1 MHPFEA
7 VNAREPGAEELVRP
21 AMGFENLETENWVVV
36 DGIDDHL
43 HEMDLVGLG
52 PCLTSVNDA
61 HCQLNK
67 EGDVLVNASP
77 EVQHDR
83 LCQFASAYPIDTTN
97 LLVPED
103 VLDHANDG
111 DGEIEWAE
119 EEVEGAL
126 EGDVPDESAAYIDFL
141 NQEVS
146 GTSSLNVR
154 DHS

>member
-1 MHPFEA
+1 MIHLIENI
-7 VNAREPGAEELVRP
+7 VVLTYYTDREESTRESDFAYEDEGEEDEE
-21 AMGFENLETENWVVV
+21 G
-36 DGIDDHL
+36 
-43 HEMDLVGLG
+43 
-52 PCLTSVNDA
+52 NDW
-61 HCQLNK
+61 
-67 EGDVLVNASP
+67 
-77 EVQHDR
+77 
-83 LCQFASAYPIDTTN
+83 
-97 LLVPED
+97 
-103 VLDHANDG
+103 